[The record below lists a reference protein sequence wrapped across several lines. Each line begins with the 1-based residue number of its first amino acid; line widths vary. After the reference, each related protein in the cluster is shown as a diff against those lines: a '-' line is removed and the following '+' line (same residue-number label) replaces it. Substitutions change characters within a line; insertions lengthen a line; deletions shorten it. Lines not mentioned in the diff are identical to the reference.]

1 MMSLRNGI
9 FGASA
14 SVAINAALIAAF
26 ASILGPSI
34 AQMMAS
40 HGNAV
45 PHRVDVESQFFN
57 SPCAFSLERTP
68 AVVVS
73 RIAYRKPRLDPQ
85 GPSYFTC
92 IAINAAGK
100 LSPVWVGAGD
110 LDKLGK
116 WNPALVPFEIQQ
128 LSPFDD
134 NFWWYM

>member
-1 MMSLRNGI
+1 MSIRSDI
-9 FGASA
+9 FGATASA
-14 SVAINAALIAAF
+14 AINVALITAF
-26 ASILGPSI
+26 ACISVPSF
-34 AQMMAS
+34 ALVMA
-40 HGNAV
+40 GDRKPV
-45 PHRVDVESQFFN
+45 PHSVHVESQFFD

-68 AVVVS
+68 AVVIS

-100 LSPVWVGAGD
+100 LTPVWVGAGD

-116 WNPALVPFEIQQ
+116 WNPALVPFEVQQ

-134 NFWWYM
+134 DFCCYM